1 MEIGIGIPI
10 AIIVLVVCFFLFL
23 NYGGSNLSGEF
34 KSTGAF
40 VALLI
45 GIGAIVWL
53 VHIRSEQTRILEENQ
68 RCLGRI
74 DQITKAVEKYNA
86 TSFPIME
93 NLEIAK
99 LKKKKLVPDDITNE
113 CSYTNEGEMS
123 NVVKIICKTH
133 GDKQKV
139 ELTIKRYE

>member
-10 AIIVLVVCFFLFL
+10 AIIVVVVFFFIFL

-53 VHIRSEQTRILEENQ
+53 VHIRSEQARILEENQ
-68 RCLGRI
+68 KCLERI
-74 DQITKAVEKYNA
+74 KKITEAVEKYNESA
-86 TSFPIME
+86 IKYME
-93 NLEIAK
+93 KLNIAE
-99 LKKKKLVPDDITNE
+99 LKKKKLVPDDIANE
-113 CSYTNEGEMS
+113 CSYENEGELS
-123 NVVKIICKTH
+123 NAVKIICKTH

>member
-68 RCLGRI
+68 RCLERI
-74 DQITKAVEKYNA
+74 KKITQAVEKYNEA
-86 TSFPIME
+86 AMNYME
-93 NLEIAK
+93 NLNIAE
-99 LKKKKLVPDDITNE
+99 LKKKKLVPNDITDE

-123 NVVKIICKTH
+123 NAVKIICKTH